1 MPLSVGKPWEKFWL
15 FLLVVLPAPAQSK
28 RIGNLFSLVD
38 VGDDD
43 NCGIYDYCVPSGLG
57 AVVAVSQGLEHT
69 CAILADNRLE
79 TWLQPLLRN
88 IFGNVTVSIDNLVA
102 KLERNGAVACV
113 TVERLDSRPHSATW
127 EAQLSSDC

>member
-69 CAILADNRLE
+69 CAILADNRLVCFGVGHHDCSFG
-79 TWLQPLLRN
+79 PISPFN
-88 IFGNVTVSIDNLVA
+88 IGRQGCN
-102 KLERNGAVACV
+102 
-113 TVERLDSRPHSATW
+113 
-127 EAQLSSDC
+127 